1 MLGYL
6 YCVNS
11 LLPRVS
17 CRLHELLKLMKI
29 CEDLLLDEYISP
41 LSVLEQLD
49 PALGDNGTM
58 KSGSEE
64 VVQVVRC
71 VCVILCI
78 CM

>member
-41 LSVLEQLD
+41 LSVLERLD

-64 VVQVVRC
+64 VAQVVRY
-71 VCVILCI
+71 LCI